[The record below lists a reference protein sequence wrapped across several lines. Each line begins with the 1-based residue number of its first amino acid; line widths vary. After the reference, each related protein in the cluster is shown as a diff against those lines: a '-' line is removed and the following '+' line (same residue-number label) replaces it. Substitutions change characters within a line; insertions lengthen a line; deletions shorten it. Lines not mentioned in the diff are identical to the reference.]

1 MTGPGRP
8 GSGSMPAPDRS
19 IPEAITP
26 RATPSD
32 HPPEDEV
39 LPQMISAETLS
50 SDLAH
55 VFLRMHRLCD
65 RRMTAVGASLART
78 KLLLYLESQIGEA
91 RASDI
96 AEFFG
101 LAPRTVTD
109 ALDALERDG
118 MVRRELDPRDRRVKR
133 LWITDA
139 GVAAI
144 AATEPLRLAM
154 TDQIFGV
161 LDAAE
166 REQFQAM
173 LVKLAAAIGAQE
185 AGKAP

>member
-1 MTGPGRP
+1 
-8 GSGSMPAPDRS
+8 
-19 IPEAITP
+19 
-26 RATPSD
+26 
-32 HPPEDEV
+32 
-39 LPQMISAETLS
+39 MISAETLS